1 MFALETFNGGQVT
14 SSTWLIKQNYI
25 WNECLIGF
33 KIDCRLWTEWFSK
46 YYYYINFDLSITII
60 VWIWGKCPFISKSL
74 DSVGNVYL
82 ECAKFC
88 EEVILL
94 QM

>member
-1 MFALETFNGGQVT
+1 MYEMNA
-14 SSTWLIKQNYI
+14 WLGLR
-25 WNECLIGF
+25 LIA
-33 KIDCRLWTEWFSK
+33 DCEQSNFFK

-82 ECAKFC
+82 ECAKLC